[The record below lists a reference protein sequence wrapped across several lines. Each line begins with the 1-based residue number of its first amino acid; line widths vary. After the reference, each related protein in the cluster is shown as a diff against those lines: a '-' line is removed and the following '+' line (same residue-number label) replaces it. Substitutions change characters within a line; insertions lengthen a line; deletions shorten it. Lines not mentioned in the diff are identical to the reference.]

1 MYSFLFQAQTFA
13 LADGEGQ
20 VRRRQDLGTGGVED
34 MIQLTDLHEAALLWN
49 LKLRYDRNLIYTY
62 AGSILV
68 AVNPYRMFDGSYG
81 IESAQRYKGRM
92 IGELPPHLFAL
103 GAAAYAA
110 LPSPQVQCR
119 LHT

>member
-1 MYSFLFQAQTFA
+1 
-13 LADGEGQ
+13 
-20 VRRRQDLGTGGVED
+20 

-68 AVNPYRMFDGSYG
+68 AINPYKTLDGNYG
-81 IESAQRYKGRM
+81 VEIAQRYRGKM

-103 GAAAYAA
+103 GASSYAA
-110 LPSPQVQCR
+110 LPSPQVSK
-119 LHT
+119 L

>member
-1 MYSFLFQAQTFA
+1 
-13 LADGEGQ
+13 
-20 VRRRQDLGTGGVED
+20 

-49 LKLRYDRNLIYTY
+49 LKLRYDNALVYTY

-68 AVNPYRMFDGSYG
+68 AVNPYKTVEGSYG
-81 IESAQRYKGRM
+81 VEVAQRYKGRM

-110 LPSPQVQCR
+110 IPQPQVSNFNR
-119 LHT
+119 LICNFTCNIQIPVFH